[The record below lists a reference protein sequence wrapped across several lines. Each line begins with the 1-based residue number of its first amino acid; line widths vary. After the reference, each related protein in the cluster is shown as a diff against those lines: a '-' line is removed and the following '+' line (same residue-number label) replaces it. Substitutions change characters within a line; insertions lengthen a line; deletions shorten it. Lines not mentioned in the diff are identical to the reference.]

1 MIKTKE
7 MVFHRP
13 NPRQLIFPNKFDD
26 IGRVTTFK
34 LLGVHLNP
42 DLNFNLHVSKLV
54 TQCNQRLYL
63 LTQLKKQGLGVNQ
76 CDAILQAIVLSR
88 IRYALPMYFRF
99 LTADMINNINAIFH
113 KAKRWNLTNN
123 VYTIEDIAD
132 EMQSKLFQ
140 MSKRPNHCLNH
151 LYAEK
156 THDHNRMT
164 LRPRGHDFKLPLV
177 KYDYSSKN
185 FVVNSLF
192 KFR

>member
-1 MIKTKE
+1 
-7 MVFHRP
+7 
-13 NPRQLIFPNKFDD
+13 
-26 IGRVTTFK
+26 
-34 LLGVHLNP
+34 
-42 DLNFNLHVSKLV
+42 
-54 TQCNQRLYL
+54 
-63 LTQLKKQGLGVNQ
+63 
-76 CDAILQAIVLSR
+76 
-88 IRYALPMYFRF
+88 MYFRF
-99 LTADMINNINAIFH
+99 LTADMIKNINAIFR

-156 THDHNRMT
+156 THDHNKMT